1 MSIIIFTISNVSIF
15 AHVDILNVDYDDCV
29 VPMDSSGIKY
39 EDGDTTRYNIV
50 ITDDKI
56 YVAYSDNLYQHLSDE
71 IFKPSEYHLIGVRNA
86 YVGFDSSHEWTIQL
100 KKPYTQYVDR
110 FNDGNWKREETS
122 NILSFIKETYSD
134 GCKQSEE
141 RIDFNKKRNV
151 AIISYGSF

>member
-1 MSIIIFTISNVSIF
+1 M
-15 AHVDILNVDYDDCV
+15 
-29 VPMDSSGIKY
+29 
-39 EDGDTTRYNIV
+39 
-50 ITDDKI
+50 
-56 YVAYSDNLYQHLSDE
+56 SDE

-86 YVGFDSSHEWTIQL
+86 YFGFDSSHEWTIQL

-141 RIDFNKKRNV
+141 RIDFDKKRNV
-151 AIISYGSF
+151 VIISNGSF